1 MEPRTGAAPFL
12 DPTYFII
19 VEFVSVFRQ
28 TRFRIFGARQHEPYL
43 PCRFLFKTS
52 RMSTSTATGGGGG
65 GGGGGGSGGGGGG
78 VGGALTLMGCVREA
92 SPPPQNHQ
100 NQHHRTHGLGEYSA
114 QNSVDPLPKEPKK
127 RRFHPLR
134 GLRRIFRRKSRGPA
148 DTRVVAS
155 HVDRDAELVRLPRE
169 DITDR
174 HPAGRPEEAR
184 SRSASEL
191 LTDSCD
197 RDSVFLRRTGMEDSF
212 VKLRGGAVKL
222 SVSHDSVFPGEVPH
236 TRPLSSLASLATL
249 ERRQTRKSNE
259 IEHKEYNQHVVQRH
273 RISLRVLEQIK
284 TVIENRN
291 QLASA
296 TSSDTTSTIHA
307 VGERYQQE
315 TAENRFIGFEK
326 QNKSGEENQA
336 KDKIEDKEFGSIRS
350 ACKIEDR
357 PRPKPE
363 SRRTIPQAM
372 KEQSVR
378 AEDTIEDKAEDES
391 TGSVRSS
398 CRIEDRPRSKPETRQ
413 RIPPIIKDAS
423 PRIEETIE
431 GSKSPKDTID
441 HIIPVAKEDLPQLE
455 SASLNHTAAHHR
467 IAVRPKNR
475 RPPRRTGSQ
484 AANTST
490 STITTIAEDS
500 LDSLDQ
506 QTVSVNSNASSPTEP
521 KNVSIT
527 RKSSSRLSRTSDIF
541 EQLEAKLPRKPP
553 SVASLSPDSLD
564 AVTASRASVE
574 VNDDLEKQPEVRSI
588 VRKASNRTPKNT
600 EMFEELESKLPRRR
614 SSNRLS
620 KSPDSLEVAPSWFSK
635 STEGFDKL
643 MEYEQAKPVTRRL
656 LNPISKSIDR
666 VSKSSDSL
674 EAIEALASDESIE
687 RRRSSFELRARRS
700 SKNISKSSENFE
712 VLEQTQIGTETV
724 QELQKRSS
732 ISDIN
737 LSRGR
742 RLSKSTSKSSE
753 DFERIEI
760 CESKD
765 EGENIG
771 DSFGKCCRRSSK
783 RMSSESSDNL
793 ESDDRLENRRIRRTP
808 KRIPSTSYVDIVP
821 TDDGEEEKR
830 PITVRKPA
838 RLQKSSE
845 SSELGST
852 DTLDSERRNKSS
864 ESTETLDSLER
875 DLDQDRKHED
885 LADAV
890 ADRRDKNDPWTNK
903 PLMTSHSEQISMAD
917 GTEDSKSLISPDKFY
932 WRQSSESKENIDIH
946 QLLAITIV
954 TRMADNGNNQRSSV
968 IYPKKK
974 QQITTSQPT
983 SPVAK
988 QEDNKMIFD
997 NLLVSKNDEDLQNML
1012 NGNISEVSTDTKSFK
1027 EKLIMFEKL
1036 GK

>member
-1 MEPRTGAAPFL
+1 M
-12 DPTYFII
+12 
-19 VEFVSVFRQ
+19 
-28 TRFRIFGARQHEPYL
+28 
-43 PCRFLFKTS
+43 
-52 RMSTSTATGGGGG
+52 
-65 GGGGGGSGGGGGG
+65 
-78 VGGALTLMGCVREA
+78 
-92 SPPPQNHQ
+92 
-100 NQHHRTHGLGEYSA
+100 
-114 QNSVDPLPKEPKK
+114 
-127 RRFHPLR
+127 
-134 GLRRIFRRKSRGPA
+134 
-148 DTRVVAS
+148 
-155 HVDRDAELVRLPRE
+155 
-169 DITDR
+169 
-174 HPAGRPEEAR
+174 
-184 SRSASEL
+184 
-191 LTDSCD
+191 
-197 RDSVFLRRTGMEDSF
+197 
-212 VKLRGGAVKL
+212 
-222 SVSHDSVFPGEVPH
+222 
-236 TRPLSSLASLATL
+236 
-249 ERRQTRKSNE
+249 
-259 IEHKEYNQHVVQRH
+259 
-273 RISLRVLEQIK
+273 
-284 TVIENRN
+284 
-291 QLASA
+291 
-296 TSSDTTSTIHA
+296 
-307 VGERYQQE
+307 
-315 TAENRFIGFEK
+315 
-326 QNKSGEENQA
+326 
-336 KDKIEDKEFGSIRS
+336 
-350 ACKIEDR
+350 
-357 PRPKPE
+357 
-363 SRRTIPQAM
+363 
-372 KEQSVR
+372 
-378 AEDTIEDKAEDES
+378 
-391 TGSVRSS
+391 
-398 CRIEDRPRSKPETRQ
+398 
-413 RIPPIIKDAS
+413 
-423 PRIEETIE
+423 
-431 GSKSPKDTID
+431 
-441 HIIPVAKEDLPQLE
+441 
-455 SASLNHTAAHHR
+455 
-467 IAVRPKNR
+467 
-475 RPPRRTGSQ
+475 
-484 AANTST
+484 
-490 STITTIAEDS
+490 
-500 LDSLDQ
+500 DSLDQ

-564 AVTASRASVE
+564 AVTTSRASVE

-712 VLEQTQIGTETV
+712 VLEQTQIGTETA

-760 CESKD
+760 SEPKD
-765 EGENIG
+765 EEENIG

-830 PITVRKPA
+830 PIMVRKPA

-890 ADRRDKNDPWTNK
+890 ADRRDKN
-903 PLMTSHSEQISMAD
+903 
-917 GTEDSKSLISPDKFY
+917 
-932 WRQSSESKENIDIH
+932 
-946 QLLAITIV
+946 
-954 TRMADNGNNQRSSV
+954 
-968 IYPKKK
+968 
-974 QQITTSQPT
+974 
-983 SPVAK
+983 
-988 QEDNKMIFD
+988 
-997 NLLVSKNDEDLQNML
+997 VS
-1012 NGNISEVSTDTKSFK
+1012 F
-1027 EKLIMFEKL
+1027 
-1036 GK
+1036 

>member
-1 MEPRTGAAPFL
+1 
-12 DPTYFII
+12 
-19 VEFVSVFRQ
+19 
-28 TRFRIFGARQHEPYL
+28 
-43 PCRFLFKTS
+43 
-52 RMSTSTATGGGGG
+52 
-65 GGGGGGSGGGGGG
+65 
-78 VGGALTLMGCVREA
+78 MGCVREA
-92 SPPPQNHQ
+92 SPPPQNHHHHHHHHHQ
-100 NQHHRTHGLGEYSA
+100 NQHQPRTLGLGEYSA

-134 GLRRIFRRKSRGPA
+134 GLRKIFRRKSRGAA
-148 DTRVVAS
+148 DARLVAG
-155 HVDRDAELVRLPRE
+155 HADHRDAELVRLPRE

-191 LTDSCD
+191 LTDSSD
-197 RDSVFLRRTGMEDSF
+197 RESVFLRRTGVEDSF
-212 VKLRGGAVKL
+212 AKLRGGAGKL

-296 TSSDTTSTIHA
+296 TSSDTTSAAHA

-315 TAENRFIGFEK
+315 TAENRVIGLEK
-326 QNKSGEENQA
+326 QERNGEETQA
-336 KDKIEDKEFGSIRS
+336 KGKVEEKRFESTRS
-350 ACKIEDR
+350 TCKIEDR
-357 PRPKPE
+357 ARAKPE
-363 SRRTIPQAM
+363 SRRAIPQAT

-378 AEDTIEDKAEDES
+378 AEDTIEVIDQIASSDDSCLIGGALHVTRYVARTMQDKKTAEDDS
-391 TGSVRSS
+391 AGFVRQ
-398 CRIEDRPRSKPETRQ
+398 CRIEDRGARSKPETRQ
-413 RIPPIIKDAS
+413 RIPPVIKDTLAS
-423 PRIEETIE
+423 PRAEEAIE
-431 GSKSPKDTID
+431 GSKSPKDAVDRVT
-441 HIIPVAKEDLPQLE
+441 PVAKEDLPQLE

-467 IAVRPKNR
+467 ISVRPKNR

-484 AANTST
+484 TANTST

-500 LDSLDQ
+500 LDSLGQ
-506 QTVSVNSNASSPTEP
+506 QNSNASSPTES
-521 KNVSIT
+521 KNASVT

-541 EQLEAKLPRKPP
+541 EELEAKLPRKPS

-564 AVTASRASVE
+564 AVSGSRTSVE
-574 VNDDLEKQPEVRSI
+574 VNEEQPDVRPV
-588 VRKASNRTPKNT
+588 VRKPSNRTPKNT
-600 EMFEELESKLPRRR
+600 EMFEELESRLPRRR

-620 KSPDSLEVAPSWFSK
+620 KSPDSLEVASSWFSK

-643 MEYEQAKPVTRRL
+643 TEYEEAKPVTRRL
-656 LNPISKSIDR
+656 LNPISKSTDR
-666 VSKSSDSL
+666 VFKSSDSL
-674 EAIEALASDESIE
+674 EAIEALTSDESFE

-700 SKNISKSSENFE
+700 SKSMSKSSESFE
-712 VLEQTQIGTETV
+712 VLEQTQMVGTETSAL
-724 QELQKRSS
+724 QESLQKRSS
-732 ISDIN
+732 ISDMN

-742 RLSKSTSKSSE
+742 RLSKSISKSSE

-760 CESKD
+760 SELKD
-765 EGENIG
+765 EEENVVVR
-771 DSFGKCCRRSSK
+771 DSFGNCRRRSSK

-793 ESDDRLENRRIRRTP
+793 ESDDKLENRRARRTP
-808 KRIPSTSYVDIVP
+808 MRIPSTSYVDIVP
-821 TDDGEEEKR
+821 ADSQEQEEEKR
-830 PITVRKPA
+830 PIAMRKPS

-875 DLDQDRKHED
+875 DMDQDRKQED
-885 LADAV
+885 LTDAV
-890 ADRRDKNDPWTNK
+890 ADRRDKNDTWTNK
-903 PLMTSHSEQISMAD
+903 PLMTSHSDQISMAD
-917 GTEDSKSLISPDKFY
+917 GMAEDSRSLISPDKFY
-932 WRQSSESKENIDIH
+932 WRQTSESKENIDIH

>member
-12 DPTYFII
+12 DPTYFIV
-19 VEFVSVFRQ
+19 VEFVPVFKQ

-148 DTRVVAS
+148 DARVVAS

-197 RDSVFLRRTGMEDSF
+197 RDSGQTASRRCRLTTSSKSHRSFKHVFLRRTGMEDSF

-326 QNKSGEENQA
+326 QNKNGEENQA
-336 KDKIEDKEFGSIRS
+336 K
-350 ACKIEDR
+350 
-357 PRPKPE
+357 
-363 SRRTIPQAM
+363 
-372 KEQSVR
+372 
-378 AEDTIEDKAEDES
+378 
-391 TGSVRSS
+391 
-398 CRIEDRPRSKPETRQ
+398 
-413 RIPPIIKDAS
+413 
-423 PRIEETIE
+423 

-564 AVTASRASVE
+564 AVTTSRASVE

-643 MEYEQAKPVTRRL
+643 IEYEQAKPVTRRL

-712 VLEQTQIGTETV
+712 VLEQTQIGTETA

-760 CESKD
+760 SEPKD
-765 EGENIG
+765 EEENIG

-830 PITVRKPA
+830 PIMVRKPA

>member
-1 MEPRTGAAPFL
+1 ML
-12 DPTYFII
+12 DY
-19 VEFVSVFRQ
+19 
-28 TRFRIFGARQHEPYL
+28 
-43 PCRFLFKTS
+43 
-52 RMSTSTATGGGGG
+52 
-65 GGGGGGSGGGGGG
+65 
-78 VGGALTLMGCVREA
+78 
-92 SPPPQNHQ
+92 
-100 NQHHRTHGLGEYSA
+100 GELY
-114 QNSVDPLPKEPKK
+114 VDFFEPKK

-134 GLRRIFRRKSRGPA
+134 GLRKIFRRKSRGAA
-148 DTRVVAS
+148 DARLVSSNA
-155 HVDRDAELVRLPRE
+155 DRDAELVRLPRE
-169 DITDR
+169 DITDK

-197 RDSVFLRRTGMEDSF
+197 RESVFLRRTGMEDSF
-212 VKLRGGAVKL
+212 AKLRGGPGKL

-249 ERRQTRKSNE
+249 ERRQTRKSHE
-259 IEHKEYNQHVVQRH
+259 IEHKEYSQHVVQRH
-273 RISLRVLEQIK
+273 RISPRVLEQIK

-296 TSSDTTSTIHA
+296 TSPDTTSTA
-307 VGERYQQE
+307 VHNHFMSY
-315 TAENRFIGFEK
+315 EK
-326 QNKSGEENQA
+326 QERSDEENQVKSSKSA
-336 KDKIEDKEFGSIRS
+336 KDT
-350 ACKIEDR
+350 ADR
-357 PRPKPE
+357 
-363 SRRTIPQAM
+363 
-372 KEQSVR
+372 V
-378 AEDTIEDKAEDES
+378 
-391 TGSVRSS
+391 
-398 CRIEDRPRSKPETRQ
+398 
-413 RIPPIIKDAS
+413 
-423 PRIEETIE
+423 
-431 GSKSPKDTID
+431 
-441 HIIPVAKEDLPQLE
+441 IPVAKEDLPQLE

-467 IAVRPKNR
+467 ISVRPKNR
-475 RPPRRTGSQ
+475 RPPRRSGSQ

-490 STITTIAEDS
+490 SAITTIAEDS
-500 LDSLDQ
+500 LDSLGQ
-506 QTVSVNSNASSPTEP
+506 QAISANSNASPPTES

-527 RKSSSRLSRTSDIF
+527 RKSSSRLSRTSDIY
-541 EQLEAKLPRKPP
+541 EELEAKLPRKPA

-564 AVTASRASVE
+564 NVTTASRNSVE
-574 VNDDLEKQPEVRSI
+574 VNEEQPEIRSI
-588 VRKASNRTPKNT
+588 VRKPSNRVPKNT

-620 KSPDSLEVAPSWFSK
+620 KSPDSLEVASCWFSK
-635 STEGFDKL
+635 STEGFEKL
-643 MEYEQAKPVTRRL
+643 MEYEEAKPVARRL
-656 LNPISKSIDR
+656 LNPISKSTDR

-674 EAIEALASDESIE
+674 EAIEALTSDESIE
-687 RRRSSFELRARRS
+687 RRRSSFEFRARRS
-700 SKNISKSSENFE
+700 SKNISKSSESFE
-712 VLEQTQIGTETV
+712 VLEQTQTGGEAV

-742 RLSKSTSKSSE
+742 RLSKSISKSSE
-753 DFERIEI
+753 SFERIEMN
-760 CESKD
+760 EVKD
-765 EGENIG
+765 EEESNRE
-771 DSFGKCCRRSSK
+771 SFGKCCRRSSK

-793 ESDDRLENRRIRRTP
+793 ELDDRLENRRVRRTP

-821 TDDGEEEKR
+821 ADDQEEEKR
-830 PITVRKPA
+830 QVPVRKPS

-875 DLDQDRKHED
+875 DLDQERKLED
-885 LADAV
+885 LSDAV
-890 ADRRDKNDPWTNK
+890 ADRREKNDSWTTNK
-903 PLMTSHSEQISMAD
+903 HTIVTSHSDQISVAD
-917 GTEDSKSLISPDKFY
+917 GTEDSKSLISPEKFY

>member
-1 MEPRTGAAPFL
+1 
-12 DPTYFII
+12 
-19 VEFVSVFRQ
+19 
-28 TRFRIFGARQHEPYL
+28 
-43 PCRFLFKTS
+43 
-52 RMSTSTATGGGGG
+52 MSTSTATGGGGG

-148 DTRVVAS
+148 DARVVAS

-197 RDSVFLRRTGMEDSF
+197 RDSGQTASRRCRLTTSSKSHRSFKHVFLRRTGMEDSF

-336 KDKIEDKEFGSIRS
+336 K
-350 ACKIEDR
+350 
-357 PRPKPE
+357 
-363 SRRTIPQAM
+363 
-372 KEQSVR
+372 
-378 AEDTIEDKAEDES
+378 
-391 TGSVRSS
+391 
-398 CRIEDRPRSKPETRQ
+398 
-413 RIPPIIKDAS
+413 
-423 PRIEETIE
+423 

-760 CESKD
+760 SESKD

>member
-1 MEPRTGAAPFL
+1 MDGWKSWKRAENSFL
-12 DPTYFII
+12 TAWYQRVTESYVATWF
-19 VEFVSVFRQ
+19 FGVFQ
-28 TRFRIFGARQHEPYL
+28 
-43 PCRFLFKTS
+43 TS

-114 QNSVDPLPKEPKK
+114 QSSVDPLPKEPKK

-148 DTRVVAS
+148 DARVVAS

-197 RDSVFLRRTGMEDSF
+197 RDSGQTASRRCRLTTSSKSHRSFKHVFLRRTAMEDSF

-326 QNKSGEENQA
+326 QNKNGEENQA
-336 KDKIEDKEFGSIRS
+336 K
-350 ACKIEDR
+350 
-357 PRPKPE
+357 
-363 SRRTIPQAM
+363 
-372 KEQSVR
+372 
-378 AEDTIEDKAEDES
+378 
-391 TGSVRSS
+391 
-398 CRIEDRPRSKPETRQ
+398 
-413 RIPPIIKDAS
+413 
-423 PRIEETIE
+423 

-564 AVTASRASVE
+564 AVTASRASVDT
-574 VNDDLEKQPEVRSI
+574 NDDLEKQPEVRSI

-643 MEYEQAKPVTRRL
+643 TEYEQAKPVTRRL

-674 EAIEALASDESIE
+674 EAIEALTSDESIE

-712 VLEQTQIGTETV
+712 VLEQTQIATETV

-742 RLSKSTSKSSE
+742 RLSKSTSKSSD

-760 CESKD
+760 SEPKD
-765 EGENIG
+765 EGENNIG

-830 PITVRKPA
+830 PITIRKPA

-885 LADAV
+885 VADAV
-890 ADRRDKNDPWTNK
+890 ADRRDKNDTWTNK

>member
-1 MEPRTGAAPFL
+1 MDGWKSWKRAENSFLTAWYQRVRESYVAAWLFG
-12 DPTYFII
+12 
-19 VEFVSVFRQ
+19 VFQ
-28 TRFRIFGARQHEPYL
+28 S
-43 PCRFLFKTS
+43 S

-65 GGGGGGSGGGGGG
+65 AGGGS

-100 NQHHRTHGLGEYSA
+100 NQHHRSFGVREYST
-114 QNSVDPLPKEPKK
+114 QNSVDPIPKEPKK

-134 GLRRIFRRKSRGPA
+134 GLRKIFRRKSRGAA
-148 DTRVVAS
+148 DARLTPG
-155 HVDRDAELVRLPRE
+155 HVDRDTEIGRIPRE
-169 DITDR
+169 DVTDR

-197 RDSVFLRRTGMEDSF
+197 RESSKRRLTTSKSHRFLRHVFLRRTGAEDSF
-212 VKLRGGAVKL
+212 AKLRSGAGKL

-236 TRPLSSLASLATL
+236 TRPLSSLTSLATL
-249 ERRQTRKSNE
+249 ERRQSRKSNE
-259 IEHKEYNQHVVQRH
+259 IEHKEYNQHVAQ

-296 TSSDTTSTIHA
+296 ASSDNANVVHNHF
-307 VGERYQQE
+307 VEKHERTE
-315 TAENRFIGFEK
+315 
-326 QNKSGEENQA
+326 EENQA
-336 KDKIEDKEFGSIRS
+336 KS
-350 ACKIEDR
+350 
-357 PRPKPE
+357 
-363 SRRTIPQAM
+363 
-372 KEQSVR
+372 
-378 AEDTIEDKAEDES
+378 
-391 TGSVRSS
+391 
-398 CRIEDRPRSKPETRQ
+398 
-413 RIPPIIKDAS
+413 
-423 PRIEETIE
+423 
-431 GSKSPKDTID
+431 SKSPKDAVDQVVT
-441 HIIPVAKEDLPQLE
+441 VTKEDLPQLE
-455 SASLNHTAAHHR
+455 TVSLNHTAAHHR
-467 IAVRPKNR
+467 ISVRPKNR
-475 RPPRRTGSQ
+475 RPPKRTGSQ
-484 AANTST
+484 TGNTSS

-506 QTVSVNSNASSPTEP
+506 QIGVNSAASSPTEP
-521 KNVSIT
+521 KNVSVT

-541 EQLEAKLPRKPP
+541 EEMEAKFPRKP
-553 SVASLSPDSLD
+553 SMASLSPDSLD
-564 AVTASRASVE
+564 AVSPSRSSEANE
-574 VNDDLEKQPEVRSI
+574 EPPQPI
-588 VRKASNRTPKNT
+588 ARKSSNRMPKNT
-600 EMFEELESKLPRRR
+600 DMFEELESKLPRRR

-620 KSPDSLEVAPSWFSK
+620 KSPDSLEPSPCWFSK
-635 STEGFDKL
+635 SSEGFDKL
-643 MEYEQAKPVTRRL
+643 TEYEETKPVTRRL
-656 LNPISKSIDR
+656 LAPISKSTDR

-674 EAIEALASDESIE
+674 EAIEALVSDESIE
-687 RRRSSFELRARRS
+687 RRRSSFEFRARRS
-700 SKNISKSSENFE
+700 SKNMSKSSESFDM
-712 VLEQTQIGTETV
+712 LEQSQIGTESV

-732 ISDIN
+732 VSDIN
-737 LSRGR
+737 LARGR
-742 RLSKSTSKSSE
+742 RSSKSISKSSE
-753 DFERIEI
+753 SFERIEI
-760 CESKD
+760 GEPKD
-765 EGENIG
+765 EEDNVR
-771 DSFGKCCRRSSK
+771 DSFGNRRRSSK
-783 RMSSESSDNL
+783 RMSSESSDNF
-793 ESDDRLENRRIRRTP
+793 EADDRLENRRIRKTP

-821 TDDGEEEKR
+821 ADDQEEEKR
-830 PITVRKPA
+830 PIPVRKPS

-875 DLDQDRKHED
+875 DLDQDRKQED
-885 LADAV
+885 LADA
-890 ADRRDKNDPWTNK
+890 ADGREKNDSWNK
-903 PLMTSHSEQISMAD
+903 NMVTSHSDEISAAD
-917 GTEDSKSLISPDKFY
+917 GIEDSKSLISPDKFY

>member
-1 MEPRTGAAPFL
+1 
-12 DPTYFII
+12 
-19 VEFVSVFRQ
+19 
-28 TRFRIFGARQHEPYL
+28 
-43 PCRFLFKTS
+43 
-52 RMSTSTATGGGGG
+52 MSTSTATGGGGG

-148 DTRVVAS
+148 DARVVAS

-197 RDSVFLRRTGMEDSF
+197 RDSGQTASRRCRLTTSSKSHRSFKHVFLRRTGMEDSF

-296 TSSDTTSTIHA
+296 TSSDTTSTIH
-307 VGERYQQE
+307 
-315 TAENRFIGFEK
+315 NRFIGFEK

-336 KDKIEDKEFGSIRS
+336 K
-350 ACKIEDR
+350 
-357 PRPKPE
+357 
-363 SRRTIPQAM
+363 
-372 KEQSVR
+372 
-378 AEDTIEDKAEDES
+378 
-391 TGSVRSS
+391 
-398 CRIEDRPRSKPETRQ
+398 
-413 RIPPIIKDAS
+413 
-423 PRIEETIE
+423 

-760 CESKD
+760 SESKD

>member
-1 MEPRTGAAPFL
+1 
-12 DPTYFII
+12 
-19 VEFVSVFRQ
+19 
-28 TRFRIFGARQHEPYL
+28 
-43 PCRFLFKTS
+43 
-52 RMSTSTATGGGGG
+52 
-65 GGGGGGSGGGGGG
+65 
-78 VGGALTLMGCVREA
+78 MGCVREA

-100 NQHHRTHGLGEYSA
+100 NQHHRTLGLGEYSA

-134 GLRRIFRRKSRGPA
+134 GLRKIFRRKSRGAA
-148 DTRVVAS
+148 DARLVSS
-155 HVDRDAELVRLPRE
+155 HGIDRDAEMVRLPRE
-169 DITDR
+169 DVTDR

-197 RDSVFLRRTGMEDSF
+197 RESVFLRRTGMEESF
-212 VKLRGGAVKL
+212 VKLRGGAGKL

-296 TSSDTTSTIHA
+296 TSSDTAGAVHA
-307 VGERYQQE
+307 VGERYHQE
-315 TAENRFIGFEK
+315 TAETRFIGIEK
-326 QNKSGEENQA
+326 QERNGEENQA
-336 KDKIEDKEFGSIRS
+336 K
-350 ACKIEDR
+350 
-357 PRPKPE
+357 
-363 SRRTIPQAM
+363 
-372 KEQSVR
+372 
-378 AEDTIEDKAEDES
+378 
-391 TGSVRSS
+391 
-398 CRIEDRPRSKPETRQ
+398 
-413 RIPPIIKDAS
+413 
-423 PRIEETIE
+423 

-441 HIIPVAKEDLPQLE
+441 RVIPVAKEDLPQLE
-455 SASLNHTAAHHR
+455 SASLNHTAALHR
-467 IAVRPKNR
+467 ISVRPKNR

-484 AANTST
+484 AANAST

-500 LDSLDQ
+500 LDSVDQ
-506 QTVSVNSNASSPTEP
+506 QTVSANSNASSPTEP
-521 KNVSIT
+521 KNVSVT

-541 EQLEAKLPRKPP
+541 EELETKLPRKP
-553 SVASLSPDSLD
+553 SSAASLSPDSLD
-564 AVTASRASVE
+564 NMSGSRTSVE
-574 VNDDLEKQPEVRSI
+574 VNEEQVNRNEQPEIRSI
-588 VRKASNRTPKNT
+588 VRKPSNRTPKNT

-620 KSPDSLEVAPSWFSK
+620 KSPDSLEVGSCWFSK

-643 MEYEQAKPVTRRL
+643 MEYEEAKPVTRRL
-656 LNPISKSIDR
+656 LNPISKSNDR

-674 EAIEALASDESIE
+674 EAIEALTSDESIE

-700 SKNISKSSENFE
+700 SKNISKSSESFE

-742 RLSKSTSKSSE
+742 RLSKSISKSSE

-760 CESKD
+760 NEPKD
-765 EGENIG
+765 EEENAR

-821 TDDGEEEKR
+821 TDDQEEEKR
-830 PITVRKPA
+830 SVTVRKPT

-875 DLDQDRKHED
+875 DLEQDRKQED

-890 ADRRDKNDPWTNK
+890 AERRDKNDPWTNK
-903 PLMTSHSEQISMAD
+903 SIVTSHSDQISMAD
-917 GTEDSKSLISPDKFY
+917 GTDDSKSLISPDKFY

>member
-1 MEPRTGAAPFL
+1 M
-12 DPTYFII
+12 
-19 VEFVSVFRQ
+19 
-28 TRFRIFGARQHEPYL
+28 
-43 PCRFLFKTS
+43 
-52 RMSTSTATGGGGG
+52 
-65 GGGGGGSGGGGGG
+65 
-78 VGGALTLMGCVREA
+78 
-92 SPPPQNHQ
+92 
-100 NQHHRTHGLGEYSA
+100 
-114 QNSVDPLPKEPKK
+114 
-127 RRFHPLR
+127 
-134 GLRRIFRRKSRGPA
+134 
-148 DTRVVAS
+148 
-155 HVDRDAELVRLPRE
+155 
-169 DITDR
+169 
-174 HPAGRPEEAR
+174 
-184 SRSASEL
+184 
-191 LTDSCD
+191 
-197 RDSVFLRRTGMEDSF
+197 
-212 VKLRGGAVKL
+212 
-222 SVSHDSVFPGEVPH
+222 
-236 TRPLSSLASLATL
+236 
-249 ERRQTRKSNE
+249 
-259 IEHKEYNQHVVQRH
+259 
-273 RISLRVLEQIK
+273 
-284 TVIENRN
+284 
-291 QLASA
+291 
-296 TSSDTTSTIHA
+296 
-307 VGERYQQE
+307 
-315 TAENRFIGFEK
+315 
-326 QNKSGEENQA
+326 
-336 KDKIEDKEFGSIRS
+336 
-350 ACKIEDR
+350 
-357 PRPKPE
+357 
-363 SRRTIPQAM
+363 
-372 KEQSVR
+372 
-378 AEDTIEDKAEDES
+378 
-391 TGSVRSS
+391 
-398 CRIEDRPRSKPETRQ
+398 
-413 RIPPIIKDAS
+413 
-423 PRIEETIE
+423 
-431 GSKSPKDTID
+431 
-441 HIIPVAKEDLPQLE
+441 
-455 SASLNHTAAHHR
+455 
-467 IAVRPKNR
+467 
-475 RPPRRTGSQ
+475 
-484 AANTST
+484 
-490 STITTIAEDS
+490 
-500 LDSLDQ
+500 
-506 QTVSVNSNASSPTEP
+506 NSNASSPTEP

-760 CESKD
+760 SESKD

-890 ADRRDKNDPWTNK
+890 ADRRDKNV
-903 PLMTSHSEQISMAD
+903 S
-917 GTEDSKSLISPDKFY
+917 F
-932 WRQSSESKENIDIH
+932 SES
-946 QLLAITIV
+946 
-954 TRMADNGNNQRSSV
+954 R
-968 IYPKKK
+968 
-974 QQITTSQPT
+974 
-983 SPVAK
+983 
-988 QEDNKMIFD
+988 F
-997 NLLVSKNDEDLQNML
+997 LLVLIIDRVK
-1012 NGNISEVSTDTKSFK
+1012 K
-1027 EKLIMFEKL
+1027 EMFL
-1036 GK
+1036 FAGSLDQ

>member
-197 RDSVFLRRTGMEDSF
+197 RDSGQTASRRCRLTTSSKSHRSFKHVFLRRTGMEDSF

-296 TSSDTTSTIHA
+296 TSSDTTSTIH
-307 VGERYQQE
+307 
-315 TAENRFIGFEK
+315 NRFIGFEK

-336 KDKIEDKEFGSIRS
+336 K
-350 ACKIEDR
+350 
-357 PRPKPE
+357 
-363 SRRTIPQAM
+363 
-372 KEQSVR
+372 
-378 AEDTIEDKAEDES
+378 
-391 TGSVRSS
+391 
-398 CRIEDRPRSKPETRQ
+398 
-413 RIPPIIKDAS
+413 
-423 PRIEETIE
+423 

>member
-1 MEPRTGAAPFL
+1 MDGWKSWKRAENSFLTAWYQRVRESYVAAWLFG
-12 DPTYFII
+12 
-19 VEFVSVFRQ
+19 VFQ
-28 TRFRIFGARQHEPYL
+28 S
-43 PCRFLFKTS
+43 S

-65 GGGGGGSGGGGGG
+65 AGGGS

-100 NQHHRTHGLGEYSA
+100 NQHHRSFGVREYST
-114 QNSVDPLPKEPKK
+114 QNSVDPIPKEPKK

-134 GLRRIFRRKSRGPA
+134 GLRKIFRRKSRGAA
-148 DTRVVAS
+148 DARLTPG
-155 HVDRDAELVRLPRE
+155 HVDRDTEIGRIPRE
-169 DITDR
+169 DVTDR

-197 RDSVFLRRTGMEDSF
+197 RESSKRRLTTSKSHRFLRHVFLRRTGAEDSF
-212 VKLRGGAVKL
+212 AKLRSGAGKL

-236 TRPLSSLASLATL
+236 TRPLSSLTSLATL
-249 ERRQTRKSNE
+249 ERRQSRKSNE
-259 IEHKEYNQHVVQRH
+259 IEHKEYNQHVAQ

-296 TSSDTTSTIHA
+296 ASSDNANVVHA
-307 VGERYQQE
+307 ASERYQQE
-315 TAENRFIGFEK
+315 TGENHFVEK
-326 QNKSGEENQA
+326 HERTEEENQA
-336 KDKIEDKEFGSIRS
+336 KS
-350 ACKIEDR
+350 
-357 PRPKPE
+357 
-363 SRRTIPQAM
+363 
-372 KEQSVR
+372 
-378 AEDTIEDKAEDES
+378 
-391 TGSVRSS
+391 
-398 CRIEDRPRSKPETRQ
+398 
-413 RIPPIIKDAS
+413 
-423 PRIEETIE
+423 
-431 GSKSPKDTID
+431 SKSPKDAVDQVVT
-441 HIIPVAKEDLPQLE
+441 VTKEDLPQLE
-455 SASLNHTAAHHR
+455 TVSLNHTAAHHR
-467 IAVRPKNR
+467 ISVRPKNR
-475 RPPRRTGSQ
+475 RPPKRTGSQ
-484 AANTST
+484 TGNTSS

-506 QTVSVNSNASSPTEP
+506 QIGVNSAASSPTEP
-521 KNVSIT
+521 KNVSVT

-541 EQLEAKLPRKPP
+541 EEMEAKFPRKP
-553 SVASLSPDSLD
+553 SMASLSPDSLD
-564 AVTASRASVE
+564 AVSPSRSSEANE
-574 VNDDLEKQPEVRSI
+574 EPPQPI
-588 VRKASNRTPKNT
+588 ARKSSNRMPKNT
-600 EMFEELESKLPRRR
+600 DMFEELESKLPRRR

-620 KSPDSLEVAPSWFSK
+620 KSPDSLEPSPCWFSK
-635 STEGFDKL
+635 SSEGFDKL
-643 MEYEQAKPVTRRL
+643 TEYEETKPVTRRL
-656 LNPISKSIDR
+656 LAPISKSTDR

-674 EAIEALASDESIE
+674 EAIEALVSDESIE
-687 RRRSSFELRARRS
+687 RRRSSFEFRARRS
-700 SKNISKSSENFE
+700 SKNMSKSSESFDM
-712 VLEQTQIGTETV
+712 LEQSQIGTESV

-732 ISDIN
+732 VSDIN
-737 LSRGR
+737 LARGR
-742 RLSKSTSKSSE
+742 RSSKSISKSSE
-753 DFERIEI
+753 SFERIEI
-760 CESKD
+760 GEPKD
-765 EGENIG
+765 EEDNVR
-771 DSFGKCCRRSSK
+771 DSFGNRRRSSK
-783 RMSSESSDNL
+783 RMSSESSDNF
-793 ESDDRLENRRIRRTP
+793 EADDRLENRRIRKTP

-821 TDDGEEEKR
+821 ADDQEEEKR
-830 PITVRKPA
+830 PIPVRKPS

-875 DLDQDRKHED
+875 DLDQDRKQED
-885 LADAV
+885 LADA
-890 ADRRDKNDPWTNK
+890 ADGREKNDSWNK
-903 PLMTSHSEQISMAD
+903 NMVTSHSDEISAAD
-917 GTEDSKSLISPDKFY
+917 GIEDSKSLISPDKFY

>member
-1 MEPRTGAAPFL
+1 MEPRTGAASFL
-12 DPTYFII
+12 DPTYFIV
-19 VEFVSVFRQ
+19 VEFVPVFKQ

-148 DTRVVAS
+148 DARVVAS

-326 QNKSGEENQA
+326 QNKNGEENQA
-336 KDKIEDKEFGSIRS
+336 K
-350 ACKIEDR
+350 
-357 PRPKPE
+357 
-363 SRRTIPQAM
+363 
-372 KEQSVR
+372 
-378 AEDTIEDKAEDES
+378 
-391 TGSVRSS
+391 
-398 CRIEDRPRSKPETRQ
+398 
-413 RIPPIIKDAS
+413 
-423 PRIEETIE
+423 

-564 AVTASRASVE
+564 AVTTSRASVE

-712 VLEQTQIGTETV
+712 VLEQTQIGTETA

-760 CESKD
+760 SEPKD
-765 EGENIG
+765 EEENIG

-830 PITVRKPA
+830 PIMVRKPA

>member
-1 MEPRTGAAPFL
+1 M
-12 DPTYFII
+12 
-19 VEFVSVFRQ
+19 
-28 TRFRIFGARQHEPYL
+28 
-43 PCRFLFKTS
+43 
-52 RMSTSTATGGGGG
+52 
-65 GGGGGGSGGGGGG
+65 
-78 VGGALTLMGCVREA
+78 
-92 SPPPQNHQ
+92 
-100 NQHHRTHGLGEYSA
+100 
-114 QNSVDPLPKEPKK
+114 
-127 RRFHPLR
+127 
-134 GLRRIFRRKSRGPA
+134 
-148 DTRVVAS
+148 
-155 HVDRDAELVRLPRE
+155 
-169 DITDR
+169 
-174 HPAGRPEEAR
+174 
-184 SRSASEL
+184 
-191 LTDSCD
+191 
-197 RDSVFLRRTGMEDSF
+197 
-212 VKLRGGAVKL
+212 

-296 TSSDTTSTIHA
+296 TSSDTTSAAHA

-315 TAENRFIGFEK
+315 TAENRIIGLEK
-326 QNKSGEENQA
+326 QERNGEENQA
-336 KDKIEDKEFGSIRS
+336 K
-350 ACKIEDR
+350 
-357 PRPKPE
+357 
-363 SRRTIPQAM
+363 
-372 KEQSVR
+372 
-378 AEDTIEDKAEDES
+378 
-391 TGSVRSS
+391 
-398 CRIEDRPRSKPETRQ
+398 
-413 RIPPIIKDAS
+413 
-423 PRIEETIE
+423 
-431 GSKSPKDTID
+431 GSKSPKDTVD
-441 HIIPVAKEDLPQLE
+441 RVAPVAKEDLPQLE

-467 IAVRPKNR
+467 ISVRPKNR
-475 RPPRRTGSQ
+475 RPPKRTGSQ
-484 AANTST
+484 TANTPT

-506 QTVSVNSNASSPTEP
+506 QNSNASSPTEP
-521 KNVSIT
+521 KNASVT

-541 EQLEAKLPRKPP
+541 EELEAKLPRKPS
-553 SVASLSPDSLD
+553 SVVSLSPDSLD
-564 AVTASRASVE
+564 AVSASRTSVE
-574 VNDDLEKQPEVRSI
+574 VNEEQQPDVRPV
-588 VRKASNRTPKNT
+588 VRKPSNRTSRNT
-600 EMFEELESKLPRRR
+600 EMFEELESRLPRRR

-620 KSPDSLEVAPSWFSK
+620 KSPDSLEVASSWFSK

-643 MEYEQAKPVTRRL
+643 TEYEEAKPVTRRL
-656 LNPISKSIDR
+656 LNPISKSTDR
-666 VSKSSDSL
+666 VFKSSDSL
-674 EAIEALASDESIE
+674 EAIEALTSDESIE

-700 SKNISKSSENFE
+700 SKSMSKSSESFE
-712 VLEQTQIGTETV
+712 VLEPTQIVGTETTV
-724 QELQKRSS
+724 LQESLQKRSS
-732 ISDIN
+732 VSDMN

-742 RLSKSTSKSSE
+742 RLSKSISKSSE

-760 CESKD
+760 SELKD
-765 EGENIG
+765 EEENIVR
-771 DSFGKCCRRSSK
+771 DSFGNCCRRSSK

-793 ESDDRLENRRIRRTP
+793 ESDDKLENRRARRTP
-808 KRIPSTSYVDIVP
+808 MRIPSTSYVDIVP
-821 TDDGEEEKR
+821 ADPQDQEEEKR
-830 PITVRKPA
+830 PIAMRKPS

-875 DLDQDRKHED
+875 DMDQDRKQED

-890 ADRRDKNDPWTNK
+890 ADRRDKNDTWTNK
-903 PLMTSHSEQISMAD
+903 PLMTSHSDQISMAD
-917 GTEDSKSLISPDKFY
+917 GMAEDSRSLISPDKFY
-932 WRQSSESKENIDIH
+932 WRQTSESKENIDIH